1 MINMNASLNT
11 QLSNKINLAG
21 ARAKHILLSEAML
34 KHYKLAYWY
43 EQGYLASEPQIFT
56 CFQLDTEDLL
66 DNLSLAG
73 YTICSRHSIQ
83 QLLDA
88 PKLIV
93 RLASVHPEHAQAV
106 EAIQLGSSN
115 TALFIIPA
123 QKELIK

>member
-1 MINMNASLNT
+1 MNASLNT

-21 ARAKHILLSEAML
+21 ARAKHILLAEAMMM
-34 KHYKLAYWY
+34 HYKLTYWY
-43 EQGYLASEPQIFT
+43 EQDYLASEPQVFT